1 MKNDFRPRFE
11 EPGVSR
17 GEKELNE
24 WEKLKLKMAPFKSD
38 DRWKLLDSL
47 KAYQQVWVLLLAF

>member
-47 KAYQQVWVLLLAF
+47 KAYQQV